1 MLDCPQVAGVAGEG
15 RVGGEL
21 LKLLE
26 VQILHRVNVDTKQGR
41 CDGQT
46 VPSSKVF

>member
-1 MLDCPQVAGVAGEG
+1 MAGEG

-26 VQILHRVNVDTKQGR
+26 VQILHRVNVDIKQGHR
-41 CDGQT
+41 DGQT
-46 VPSSKVF
+46 MTSSKVF